1 MCRAAIPAFP
11 ELPSEGKWPE
21 LQQEHFAFKTLS
33 WDHIDTAQ
41 NFLMKENMPKLEEA
55 LADVE
60 VPTCTCIDMS
70 SDTCGDVHNDM
81 CSDMNNDMHSDM
93 CSSVC
98 MGMCQHVHRHVYELW
113 YKPCVPVCVSTYALP
128 CVLRFVSSDNR
139 LSFTRWISSNS
150 KSCASHVSRNTVYL
164 LCCT

>member
-70 SDTCGDVHNDM
+70 SDTCGDMHNDM
-81 CSDMNNDMHSDM
+81 CSDMNNNMHSDM
-93 CSSVC
+93 
-98 MGMCQHVHRHVYELW
+98 W
-113 YKPCVPVCVSTYALP
+113 T
-128 CVLRFVSSDNR
+128 
-139 LSFTRWISSNS
+139 
-150 KSCASHVSRNTVYL
+150 
-164 LCCT
+164 